1 MRSKILP
8 PWGHFSGAP
17 PRLAYCLETLNCA
30 GGGAGR
36 ATRFACVTA
45 PLPRSSPSQAI
56 DIEVAGLSNMEACKA
71 ESAMM
76 QSFAPFSWI
85 SDVTRCD
92 TTPSWTQDV
101 LKHMLSA
108 PYTSCILEFH
118 RTRGGKSTTAHE
130 SSACSHPVRAA
141 TSSRLTAARQI
152 FDAEFRLA
160 WQVSPHATQQRNPA

>member
-1 MRSKILP
+1 L
-8 PWGHFSGAP
+8 
-17 PRLAYCLETLNCA
+17 L
-30 GGGAGR
+30 
-36 ATRFACVTA
+36 
-45 PLPRSSPSQAI
+45 RSSSSRAI
-56 DIEVAGLSNMEACKA
+56 DIEVAGLSNMQACKA
-71 ESAMM
+71 ESIMM

-92 TTPSWTQDV
+92 TTPSWTQNV

-141 TSSRLTAARQI
+141 TSKHMLKSKAR
-152 FDAEFRLA
+152 ELRGE
-160 WQVSPHATQQRNPA
+160 WQLDRMGSELCEKATCGQHQLCAGAGQAVGGYGV